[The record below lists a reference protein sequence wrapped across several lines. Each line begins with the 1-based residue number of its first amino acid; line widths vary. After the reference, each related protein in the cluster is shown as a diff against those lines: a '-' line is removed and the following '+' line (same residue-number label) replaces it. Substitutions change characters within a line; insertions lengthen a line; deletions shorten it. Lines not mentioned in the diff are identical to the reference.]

1 MSGLVVDTQSIV
13 WSLFSPNKLSANA
26 QQAIDLANQNQEPIY
41 ISTLSLVEV
50 TFLVEK
56 GRLPQIVLDTLFHEL
71 TESQNELIALPVDVA
86 IARTISKIPR
96 TAIPE
101 LPDRVIAA
109 TALSLGLPLV
119 TSDLK
124 IRASGVLTIW

>member
-1 MSGLVVDTQSIV
+1 MSALLLDTQAVV
-13 WSLFSPNKLSANA
+13 WMLFSPDKLSETAR
-26 QQAIDLANQNQEPIY
+26 QAIDAANQKGETLY
-41 ISTLSLVEV
+41 VSALSLVEL

-56 GRLPQIVLDTLFHEL
+56 GRLPQIVLDTLTEEL
-71 TESQNELIALPVDVA
+71 TNLQGDLIAAPVDVA
-86 IARTISKIPR
+86 VAQKVKLIPR
-96 TAIPE
+96 NQIPE

-124 IRASGVLTIW
+124 IRASTVSTIW

>member
-1 MSGLVVDTQSIV
+1 M
-13 WSLFSPNKLSANA
+13 LFSPDKLSETAR
-26 QQAIDLANQNQEPIY
+26 QAIDAANQKGETLY
-41 ISTLSLVEV
+41 VSALSLVEL

-56 GRLPQIVLDTLFHEL
+56 GRLPQIVLDTLTEEL
-71 TESQNELIALPVDVA
+71 TNLQGDLIAAPVDVA
-86 IARTISKIPR
+86 VAQKVKLIPR
-96 TAIPE
+96 NQIPE

-124 IRASGVLTIW
+124 IRASTVSTIW